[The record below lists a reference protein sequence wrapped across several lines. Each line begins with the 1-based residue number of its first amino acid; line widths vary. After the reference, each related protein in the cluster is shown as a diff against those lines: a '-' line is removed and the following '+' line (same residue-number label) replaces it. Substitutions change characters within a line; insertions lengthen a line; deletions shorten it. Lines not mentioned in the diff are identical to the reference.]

1 MVCGCFVCLYVRVSV
16 CDGTDV
22 PFWSLRNVMNCS
34 EVERT
39 GEVEQRIC
47 CVPVR
52 ECLVQGETRCVA
64 NWGDCVRVCVCVCV
78 FVVQVGSTIQCKS
91 LNKTLNAAIA
101 HSSESLKIEARN
113 IRTLSN
119 TTLDAHSWVGRG
131 HHDGW
136 SAHSLVRTA
145 SPSTS
150 GF

>member
-1 MVCGCFVCLYVRVSV
+1 M
-16 CDGTDV
+16 
-22 PFWSLRNVMNCS
+22 
-34 EVERT
+34 
-39 GEVEQRIC
+39 
-47 CVPVR
+47 
-52 ECLVQGETRCVA
+52 
-64 NWGDCVRVCVCVCV
+64 RVCVCVCACACVCVCVRARVCVCVCVCMCVCV